1 MRHSVLSVDTNLLLA
16 LHALLE
22 TRNITHAGA
31 RLMVSQPAMSAS
43 LGRLRNHFNDE
54 LLIRVG
60 REFELTPLA
69 ESIKPYVAEAIE
81 AAESLLGIDR
91 EFDSSRTTK
100 LFSVSLSEYA
110 MTVLAAPLTRAILDQ
125 APGCSV
131 AYDVLPG
138 RREDFELQLMR
149 RDLLVGPLGFDL
161 PGVIQP
167 LYTDRLVCLVS
178 KDNARLCDGALS
190 LDDLRELPHA
200 VAEFGAAGRKK
211 RPLEVA
217 LGNAGAGDRRVEV
230 TVTSLLTLPFAI
242 AGTSLCAFVPSRLA
256 RRCADL
262 LDITIARTPL
272 APVEITEAAHWH
284 PRRAGEPASVW
295 LRQLLYDVAVE
306 LEDQIEEL

>member
-1 MRHSVLSVDTNLLLA
+1 MLPVDTNLLLA

-54 LLIRVG
+54 LLFRVG

-69 ESIKPYVAEAIE
+69 QSIKPYVAEAIE
-81 AAESLLGIDR
+81 AAESLLGVDL
-91 EFDSSRTTK
+91 EFDSERSTK

-110 MTVLAAPLTRAILDQ
+110 MTVLAAPLTHAILER

-131 AYDVLPG
+131 SYDVLPA
-138 RREDFELQLMR
+138 RHEEFAFQLMR
-149 RDLLVGPLGFDL
+149 RDLLVGPLGFEL

-178 KDNARLCDGALS
+178 SDNARLRAGALT
-190 LDDLRELPHA
+190 LDDLRDLPHA
-200 VAEFGAAGRKK
+200 VAEFGAAGSQK
-211 RPLEVA
+211 RPLEIA
-217 LGNAGAGDRRVEV
+217 LEQAGAGDRRVEV

-242 AGTSLCAFVPSRLA
+242 AGTALCAFVPSRLA
-256 RRCADL
+256 RRCTKL
-262 LDITIARTPL
+262 LDITIAQTPL

-295 LRQLLYDVAVE
+295 LRQLLYDVAVD
-306 LEDQIEEL
+306 LEDQIEVP